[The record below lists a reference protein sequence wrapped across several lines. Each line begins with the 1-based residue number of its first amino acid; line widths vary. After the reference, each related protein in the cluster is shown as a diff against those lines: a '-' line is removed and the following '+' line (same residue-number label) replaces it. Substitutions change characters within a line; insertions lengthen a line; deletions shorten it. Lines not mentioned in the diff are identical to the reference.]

1 MKQTAA
7 ILLMLLL
14 VFTITGYRFTVQW
27 MQQTQ
32 NANLEKE
39 LDNADYDEA
48 SLIEIAVPLSLPYY
62 NNWTDFER
70 YDGEVLVNGLTYKY
84 VKRKV
89 QDGKLI
95 LKCLPNPQQQTIQ
108 KNVSELFAQANGLPQ
123 NESASGAVKKVVKAG
138 LSEYEEVSRP
148 RFSNTAFAPLA
159 TYKYYQAIA
168 LLKGVTLMA
177 WQPPEVIG

>member
-7 ILLMLLL
+7 ILLILLM
-14 VFTITGYRFTVQW
+14 VFNITGYRFTVQW

-32 NANLEKE
+32 NRNLEKE

-48 SLIEIAVPLSLPYY
+48 SLIEISVPLSLPYY
-62 NNWTDFER
+62 NNWPDFER
-70 YDGEVLVNGLTYKY
+70 YDGEVLVNGITYKY

-95 LKCLPNPQQQTIQ
+95 LKCLPNSQQQTIQ

-123 NESASGAVKKVVKAG
+123 QHSASGAVKKVIKAG
-138 LSEYEEVSRP
+138 LSEYEEVNRP
-148 RFSNTAFAPLA
+148 QFSNPAFTTLTP
-159 TYKYYQAIA
+159 YRHYQAIA
-168 LLKGVTLMA
+168 LLKGIPLMA